1 MNNYQYEFITT
12 LQYRVKN
19 LQAQV
24 DAFKNGSKYLQM
36 DAQYKSMLH
45 TEECR
50 IHKLEVELSKA
61 HAQTIDVR
69 NKWWDTIED
78 VYKDHQKEIAAKD
91 ARIRAL
97 EKRIILVEQQRD
109 AALDKVAEQR
119 RELYEV
125 KTKLE
130 EEQGKNLKL
139 TAQINRDY
147 ENSSKPSSQ
156 SPNHKKISNSREKSG
171 RRPGGQ
177 PGHKGHGRKKQQQPG
192 KTAKIMHIPV

>member
-109 AALDKVAEQR
+109 AALD
-119 RELYEV
+119 
-125 KTKLE
+125 
-130 EEQGKNLKL
+130 
-139 TAQINRDY
+139 
-147 ENSSKPSSQ
+147 
-156 SPNHKKISNSREKSG
+156 
-171 RRPGGQ
+171 
-177 PGHKGHGRKKQQQPG
+177 
-192 KTAKIMHIPV
+192 